1 LLEGGFVG
9 QGHGV
14 CVAVV
19 HVGSVVA
26 RVTFIVVLTVALHAV
41 VVVAEILRSAISA
54 LRLVTE

>member
-1 LLEGGFVG
+1 MG

-19 HVGSVVA
+19 HVSPVVA